1 MLRRFVFRASGLVLL
16 ASAVCL
22 AADVPRQSPEFVIPL
37 ASKQQLLLTQYRGK
51 VVVLEFLLTTCP
63 HCQFTAR
70 TLEKLYK
77 EYAPQGLQ
85 VLGVAT
91 NEMAAL
97 LVPDFVKNNGITFPV
112 GTATR
117 DQSYGYL
124 QYPMMKQMF
133 MPQVVFIDRKG
144 VIRAQYAGEDKFF
157 TETDQE
163 NNLRQE
169 ILKYVKG
176 TSASKAKS
184 APQKPV
190 AKKGGA

>member
-1 MLRRFVFRASGLVLL
+1 
-16 ASAVCL
+16 
-22 AADVPRQSPEFVIPL
+22 VIPL
-37 ASKQQLLLTQYRGK
+37 ANKQQLLLTQYHGK
-51 VVVLEFLLTTCP
+51 AVVLEFLLTTCP
-63 HCQFTAR
+63 HCQLTAR

-91 NEMAAL
+91 NDMAAL
-97 LVPDFVKNNGITFPV
+97 LLPDFIKNQGITFPV

-117 DQSYGYL
+117 DQAYNYL

-157 TETDQE
+157 AEADQE

-169 ILKYVKG
+169 ILKCLKG
-176 TSASKAKS
+176 NFASKATS
-184 APQKPV
+184 ATQ
-190 AKKGGA
+190 KKGGA

>member
-1 MLRRFVFRASGLVLL
+1 VFRASGLVLL

-37 ASKQQLLLTQYRGK
+37 ANKQQLLVTQYHGK

-70 TLEKLYK
+70 ILEKLYK
-77 EYAPQGLQ
+77 EYAPKGLQ

-91 NEMAAL
+91 NDMAAML
-97 LVPDFVKNNGITFPV
+97 LPDFIKNQGVTFPV
-112 GTATR
+112 GFSTLEPTAA
-117 DQSYGYL
+117 YL
-124 QYPMMKQMF
+124 QHPLMVRMF

-144 VIRAQYAGEDKFF
+144 VIRGQYAGEDKFF

-169 ILKYVKG
+169 ILKCLKG
-176 TSASKAKS
+176 NFAAKAKS
-184 APQKPV
+184 APQKAV